1 MADILRGIYGVSG
14 AVADKALGMDRFF
27 VIAGKHLGSV
37 GQEIVDG
44 DDETEDR

>member
-14 AVADKALGMDRFF
+14 SFADKAFGMDRFF
-27 VIAGKHLGSV
+27 EISGKHLGSD